1 MKISKKDLDFIALS
15 LKEHDLSFIEYKDQ
29 EFSLKVGA
37 KSTADENSDFL
48 TNGDNQA
55 AIPKVEK
62 KPEGKKEIVK
72 KTEEDNL
79 KEIRIPIVGNL
90 YFTKGPGEPQFVK
103 VGDQVNV
110 GDVIAIVEA
119 MKVMNEVKSDQTGTL
134 VEICVEGGTFV
145 DANTVI
151 MKLK

>member
-1 MKISKKDLDFIALS
+1 MKISKQELDFIAHS
-15 LKEHDLSFIEYKDQ
+15 LKEHNLSFIEYKDQ

-37 KSTADENSDFL
+37 KSAGTENSDFL
-48 TNGDNQA
+48 TNEPVAVVPQPVNEV
-55 AIPKVEK
+55 VEK
-62 KPEGKKEIVK
+62 KEEVK
-72 KTEEDNL
+72 LENL

-90 YFTKGPGEPQFVK
+90 YFTKSPGEPQFVK

-119 MKVMNEVKSDQTGTL
+119 MKVMNEVKADCAGTL
-134 VEICVEGGTFV
+134 VEVCVENGTFV